1 MKRRIL
7 VVEDEEKL
15 RRVIELQLISAGFDV
30 DKAGTAEEGLKLVDR
45 ADLVLTDLKLP
56 NMDGLELLGL
66 IRRQNAQVPV
76 IMMTAFGSVETA
88 VEAMKAGATDFL
100 LKPFSLDH
108 LMQVV
113 NKALEVRALR
123 DENRALKEELGRRYE
138 FDNIIGRS
146 PPMQEIFATIE
157 RVAPTRATVLLAGE
171 SGVGKDLIARAIHF
185 HSPRRDRP
193 LVKINCTAI
202 PENLMESE
210 LFGYEKGAFTGA
222 QTTKPGK
229 FEQADT
235 GTVFLDEIGDVPAA
249 IQVKLLR
256 ILQERE
262 FERLGSNETRHI
274 DVRVI
279 AATNQDLRAALEQGT
294 FREDLY
300 YRLNVVPL
308 NIPPLR
314 ERKEDIPF
322 LANHFVKK
330 LAPDTGCRAE
340 SITDAAIEKLMA
352 YHWPGNVREL
362 ENVIERSLVMCTGH
376 RAGRRRYP
384 AGERPA
390 PPRAQRFAL
399 PAGRH
404 DAGPIRAGPH
414 PRGAAPR
421 RRQQEP
427 GRAPAGADAQR
438 PALPAD
444 ADGAGGVGWEHG
456 HPANAASHGRARLD
470 RRFRQERLRRA
481 GGGWQS
487 HHSSGCP
494 GPLRLRRRRW
504 TAQGRPGGRRGWRR
518 RRWAPCRAALRSTRN
533 HPRRDSLHSLRRP
546 AQNVRRF
553 RRRVPAGR
561 GDGGVAKA
569 APDRSSKARRGV
581 GNYNT

>member
-1 MKRRIL
+1 MKKRVL

-15 RRVIELQLISAGFDV
+15 RRVVELQLVSAGFEV
-30 DKAGTAEEGLKLVDR
+30 DKAATAEEGVKVVDR
-45 ADLVLTDLKLP
+45 ADLVLTDLRLP
-56 NMDGLELLGL
+56 NMDGLGLLAL

-76 IMMTAFGSVETA
+76 VVMTAYGSIETA
-88 VEAMKAGATDFL
+88 VECMKAGATDFL

-113 NKALEVRALR
+113 HKALEVRALR
-123 DENRALKEELGRRYE
+123 DENRQLKEELGRRYE
-138 FDNIIGRS
+138 YDNIIGRS
-146 PPMQEIFATIE
+146 EPMQEIFATIE

-222 QTTKPGK
+222 VTSKPGK

-235 GTVFLDEIGDVPAA
+235 GTVFLDEIGDVPGQ

-262 FERLGSNETRHI
+262 FERLGSNVTRHT

-314 ERKEDIPF
+314 ERKQDIPF
-322 LANHFVKK
+322 LANHFIRK
-330 LAPDTGCRAE
+330 LAADSGSAVE
-340 SITDAAIEKLMA
+340 SITDAAIERLIA

-362 ENVIERSLVMCTGH
+362 ENVIERSLVLCRGS
-376 RAGRRRYP
+376 
-384 AGERPA
+384 
-390 PPRAQRFAL
+390 QL
-399 PAGRH
+399 
-404 DAGPIRAGPH
+404 DAGDVRLES
-414 PRGAAPR
+414 APR
-421 RRQQEP
+421 PRSQNGQHFLPEGLTLDQYEQELI
-427 GRAPAGADAQR
+427 REA
-438 PALPAD
+438 
-444 ADGAGGVGWEHG
+444 
-456 HPANAASHGRARLD
+456 
-470 RRFRQERLRRA
+470 LRRA
-481 GGGWQS
+481 DGNKS
-487 HHSSGCP
+487 HAA
-494 GPLRLRRRRW
+494 RLLGLTRN
-504 TAQGRPGGRRGWRR
+504 
-518 RRWAPCRAALRSTRN
+518 ALRYRLTQMG
-533 HPRRDSLHSLRRP
+533 LE
-546 AQNVRRF
+546 A
-553 RRRVPAGR
+553 
-561 GDGGVAKA
+561 
-569 APDRSSKARRGV
+569 
-581 GNYNT
+581 

>member
-1 MKRRIL
+1 MKKRIL

-15 RRVIELQLISAGFDV
+15 RRVIELQLASAGFDV
-30 DKAGTAEEGLKLVDR
+30 DKAAVAEEGLRIVDR

-56 NMDGLELLGL
+56 NMDGLQFLSL

-76 IMMTAFGSVETA
+76 VMMTAFGSVETA

-113 NKALEVRALR
+113 YKALEMRALR
-123 DENRALKEELGRRYE
+123 DENRKLKEELGRRYE

-146 PPMQEIFATIE
+146 SAMQEIFATIE

-210 LFGYEKGAFTGA
+210 LIGYEKGAFTGA
-222 QTTKPGK
+222 NLTKPGK

-235 GTVFLDEIGDVPAA
+235 GTVFLDEIGDVPAV

-262 FERLGSNETRHI
+262 FERLGSNVTRHI

-300 YRLNVVPL
+300 YRLNVVPM

-314 ERKEDIPF
+314 ERKQDIPF
-322 LANHFVKK
+322 LANHFLRK
-330 LAPDTGCRAE
+330 LAPDSGNVVE
-340 SITDAAIEKLMA
+340 GISDAAMEKLVG

-362 ENVIERSLVMCTGH
+362 ENVIER
-376 RAGRRRYP
+376 
-384 AGERPA
+384 
-390 PPRAQRFAL
+390 AL
-399 PAGRH
+399 ILCGGTQL
-404 DAGPIRAGPH
+404 DAADIKLES
-414 PRGAAPR
+414 APR
-421 RRQQEP
+421 P
-427 GRAPAGADAQR
+427 R
-438 PALPAD
+438 PQNESHFLP
-444 ADGAGGVGWEHG
+444 DGMT
-456 HPANAASHGRARLD
+456 LD
-470 RRFRQERLRRA
+470 QYE
-481 GGGWQS
+481 Q
-487 HHSSGCP
+487 
-494 GPLRLRRRRW
+494 
-504 TAQGRPGGRRGWRR
+504 
-518 RRWAPCRAALRSTRN
+518 
-533 HPRRDSLHSLRRP
+533 DI
-546 AQNVRRF
+546 
-553 RRRVPAGR
+553 
-561 GDGGVAKA
+561 
-569 APDRSSKARRGV
+569 
-581 GNYNT
+581 